1 VHSIPKVLI
10 REYGSP
16 FLTTSAIFL
25 GVVLGIPQERSQNW
39 ALVPIVIG
47 FVAGLALLP
56 RTLADAKDPE
66 LERAKYSSRRMI
78 LWRALV
84 PFLFVTAWIAAAFI
98 VSRTAATY
106 RFSIFGNATLMIIVL
121 AAMAVFSAVSYLAGV
136 RRMEEIARERDDAS
150 PSL

>member
-1 VHSIPKVLI
+1 MYSIPKVLI
-10 REYGSP
+10 REYGSQ
-16 FLTTSAIFL
+16 FVVTSLIFL
-25 GVVLGIPQERSQNW
+25 GVLLGIPQERSQNW
-39 ALVPIVIG
+39 TLVLIVIG
-47 FVAGLALLP
+47 LVVGLIRLP
-56 RTLADAKDPE
+56 RALADAKDPE

-84 PFLFVTAWIAAAFI
+84 PFLFVTAWIAAAFF
-98 VSRTAATY
+98 VSRTAETY

-136 RRMEEIARERDDAS
+136 RRMEEISKERDES